1 VTQNTCTIVTRIKP
15 NDLDALDEL
24 LTGIGKDLENNQ
36 YLHFA
41 KIASLHM
48 AALIIA
54 AKDPRFPPTLI
65 FESNFDGTAD
75 DFLREL
81 VTNGRAGL
89 DAIYSKC
96 EGYPS
101 GTALT
106 EAAVLT
112 YLRQHSLPTPAFF
125 VGLPGQTVGSIR
137 NAVAVR
143 EEINR
148 FLDAEMAKNSIQRLS
163 AIQVRDR
170 IVAHL
175 ENDSP
180 VKPEIPADT
189 FASYGPI
196 AQRNTFVFGLLA
208 LIAVVILSP
217 LLIIWIL
224 AVRYLEVHEQKM
236 PVRPDPPVDERT
248 YAMEDLFIQNH
259 LATLGVVKSN
269 LLRRF
274 TIRMALPVVG
284 LSWRRILLRGGFGG
298 IFTLHFAHVNWLD
311 DGKRI
316 LLMTGY
322 DGSALEYIGNFTDIA
337 GMYINAAY
345 GNVENFPAC
354 RWMLL
359 GGAASLSGDAGWAR
373 QHMQYTPVFY
383 SAYPNETL
391 LNLMKD
397 LDVRD
402 HLASATSEAEV
413 ERLLKLL

>member
-1 VTQNTCTIVTRIKP
+1 MTQSNCTIVTHIKP
-15 NDLDALDEL
+15 NELDALDQL
-24 LTGIGKDLENNQ
+24 LTDIGKDLEKNQ

-41 KIASLHM
+41 KLASLHM

-65 FESNFDGTAD
+65 FESNCDGTAD

-81 VTNGRAGL
+81 VAHGRAGL

-101 GTALT
+101 GAALT
-106 EAAVLT
+106 DEAVLA
-112 YLRQHSLPTPAFF
+112 YLDQHSLPTPAFF
-125 VGLPGQTVGSIR
+125 VGLPGQTVASIR

-148 FLDAEMAKNSIQRLS
+148 FLDAEMAKHSIQGLS
-163 AIQVRDR
+163 AIQIRDR

-180 VKPEIPADT
+180 VQPQIPADT
-189 FASYGPI
+189 FDSYARI
-196 AQRNTFVFGLLA
+196 AQRNTIMVGLIGF
-208 LIAVVILSP
+208 IAAVLLSP
-217 LLIIWIL
+217 LLIAWIL

-236 PVRPDPPVDERT
+236 PAVPDPPLDERT

-259 LATLGVVKSN
+259 LATLGIVKSN
-269 LLRRF
+269 PIRRF
-274 TIRMALPVVG
+274 TIRMVLPIVG
-284 LSWRRILLRGGFGG
+284 LTWRRILLRGGFGG
-298 IFTLHFAHVNWLD
+298 IFSLHFAHVNWLD

-337 GMYINAAY
+337 GRYINAAY

-383 SAYPNETL
+383 SAYPNDTL

-402 HLASATSEAEV
+402 HLANATSESEV

>member
-75 DFLREL
+75 EFLREL

-101 GTALT
+101 GAALT
-106 EAAVLT
+106 DAAVLT
-112 YLRQHSLPTPAFF
+112 YLRQYSLPTPAFF

-189 FASYGPI
+189 FSSYARI
-196 AQRNTFVFGLLA
+196 AQRNTVVIGLIVF
-208 LIAVVILSP
+208 IAVVILSP

-236 PVRPDPPVDERT
+236 QVRPDPPVDERT

-269 LLRRF
+269 PLRRF

-311 DGKRI
+311 GGKRI

-402 HLASATSEAEV
+402 HLASATSESEV